1 MSFSEIKETTQNIQ
15 QLEKT
20 SYAASKTKIPGE
32 AGSSENTGTIMQKV
46 ELEDTRAG
54 KATEADAEVRE
65 DECEGEKEWV
75 IQVNK

>member
-1 MSFSEIKETTQNIQ
+1 
-15 QLEKT
+15 
-20 SYAASKTKIPGE
+20 
-32 AGSSENTGTIMQKV
+32 MQKV